1 MRLTYLFLFIP
12 LVFFSA
18 VLGAHAAELNLN
30 IPVDNPSTN
39 PAGIVA
45 NFYEFALAIGGL
57 LAFGAII
64 FGAIKWTV
72 SAGNPSQISDA
83 KQWITDAL
91 LGLLLLVGAYLILNV
106 INPCLTD
113 LRLPKLEQ
121 IAKNPALEDLENIPK
136 EKCP

>member
-1 MRLTYLFLFIP
+1 MKLVYFP
-12 LVFFSA
+12 LLILMALVAAST
-18 VLGAHAAELNLN
+18 VHAAELNLN

-39 PAGIVA
+39 PAGIIA

-72 SAGNPSQISDA
+72 SAGNPSQIGDA

-106 INPCLTD
+106 INPDLTD
-113 LRLPKLEQ
+113 LRLPNLEQ
-121 IAKNPALEDLENIPK
+121 IERNPELEDIIDN
-136 EKCP
+136 